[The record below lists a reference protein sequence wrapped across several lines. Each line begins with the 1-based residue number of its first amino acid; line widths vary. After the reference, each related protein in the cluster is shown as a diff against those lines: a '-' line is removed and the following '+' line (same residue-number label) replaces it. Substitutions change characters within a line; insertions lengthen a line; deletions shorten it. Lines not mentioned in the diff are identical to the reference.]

1 MCSPLWTLLLLAT
14 CLCPQTL
21 RALKESYR
29 RGHDGSTVDE
39 MLARLGEGPALFT
52 DAGATST
59 CEDSTCE
66 EREGGLCWGYERD
79 CTEDNRLFVP
89 RCDGSP
95 KPWAQTMEG
104 KMELFWTQADFG
116 YVKKVV
122 DSLAILCSPKGKI
135 AEGASQLIC
144 SAQLRYCRARNLYMD
159 LRRYRQMTEKQGTYR
174 SFLEDIFE
182 EGEIGGNCELDI
194 NRLRD
199 NARHK
204 SPLQSWYAELGGYSS
219 VDFKVKEGEQCD
231 EIVTRPTVFIKL
243 DAVVNMYHH
252 FCDFFNIYASQHVN
266 GSFSDDVQIV
276 IWDTTLSKEFRDPF
290 IETWRAFTRHP
301 VMKLAQFQGKRVRIS
316 H

>member
-174 SFLEDIFE
+174 RF
-182 EGEIGGNCELDI
+182 
-194 NRLRD
+194 
-199 NARHK
+199 
-204 SPLQSWYAELGGYSS
+204 
-219 VDFKVKEGEQCD
+219 
-231 EIVTRPTVFIKL
+231 
-243 DAVVNMYHH
+243 
-252 FCDFFNIYASQHVN
+252 ASQMITIP
-266 GSFSDDVQIV
+266 GSQYYVTGV
-276 IWDTTLSKEFRDPF
+276 HDT
-290 IETWRAFTRHP
+290 
-301 VMKLAQFQGKRVRIS
+301 
-316 H
+316 